1 MRGGSASGTETLELQ
16 LPAQITLGGS
26 GANTRYDFIRCNFEF
41 NQNQNRL
48 TKVVMTGSNYQI
60 DVGDQIYVAHDPK
73 RARPEGRCI
82 SIEFPQNKT
91 DPSNVRKIVV
101 NAGNQYDRVKR
112 LLGEENWKSWAYNFN
127 PFK

>member
-1 MRGGSASGTETLELQ
+1 
-16 LPAQITLGGS
+16 
-26 GANTRYDFIRCNFEF
+26 
-41 NQNQNRL
+41 
-48 TKVVMTGSNYQI
+48 MTSTDYSLI

-91 DPSNVRKIVV
+91 NPLNVRKIVV
-101 NAGNQYDRVKR
+101 NAGNQYDTVKS
-112 LLGEENWKSWAYNFN
+112 LLGEGNWKSGEENWKSWTYNFN